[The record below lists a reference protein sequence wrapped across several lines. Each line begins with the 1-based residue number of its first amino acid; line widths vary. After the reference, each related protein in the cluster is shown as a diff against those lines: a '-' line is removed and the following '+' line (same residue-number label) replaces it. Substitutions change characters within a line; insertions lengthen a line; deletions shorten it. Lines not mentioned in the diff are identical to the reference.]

1 MQATNDIFLGY
12 AHSLGKDYFI
22 RQLYD
27 MKGSA
32 NLEAIPAIYLQRYAG
47 LRGAVLARAHAR
59 TGDTSELAGYL
70 GESDRF
76 DDAVV
81 EFAVRYADQNDRDY
95 AELKQAVADG
105 RLEAKVED
113 AADGKKGKKAK
124 S

>member
-1 MQATNDIFLGY
+1 MFY
-12 AHSLGKDYFI
+12 SHSLSHDYFI
-22 RQLYD
+22 GLLYD

-47 LRGAVLARAHAR
+47 LCGAVLARAHAR
-59 TGDTSELAGYL
+59 TGDAAEIAGYL
-70 GESDRF
+70 GQTDRF
-76 DDAVV
+76 DEALV

-95 AELKQAVADG
+95 SELKQAVADG